1 MNLET
6 VFLLI
11 LTTARI
17 VVPGIP
23 SEYTGDDGKVYKSP
37 LPAKFDLSMSLASS
51 SSNKG
56 KANVYL
62 PEGVNSG
69 EVVRMLQENLEPEAP
84 TSDAIPEAAKI
95 INYWGSGTAISD
107 GQPLLGMTKGVTL
120 ELQALPKGSRAYW
133 PDLSRRNPPE
143 PKSAAGK
150 YKLYTNYCGNAFFT
164 IPPTQDFLPPVDLTD
179 IPANPNLGQPIKLSW
194 QPVPGAVAYFIIA
207 QGGNANESITWSSS
221 TTSDYPDGL
230 DVQALNPAEM
240 DAMIKRGVLMSD
252 KQTACNIPAGVFNG
266 SSTVII
272 TMLAL
277 GRDRIENIG
286 GIEVRI
292 LRRSLLS
299 IPISPKKK

>member
-69 EVVRMLQENLEPEAP
+69 EVVRMLQENLEPEAQ

-179 IPANPNLGQPIKLSW
+179 IPANPNLGKNGLS
-194 QPVPGAVAYFIIA
+194 
-207 QGGNANESITWSSS
+207 S
-221 TTSDYPDGL
+221 
-230 DVQALNPAEM
+230 
-240 DAMIKRGVLMSD
+240 
-252 KQTACNIPAGVFNG
+252 
-266 SSTVII
+266 
-272 TMLAL
+272 
-277 GRDRIENIG
+277 
-286 GIEVRI
+286 
-292 LRRSLLS
+292 LRRLTNMFKNQDEFNQIQLLDATADLIVTSGQAESMISLLAELERLVQ
-299 IPISPKKK
+299 IRLKRR